1 MSHEPNATWT
11 SHVQVAQMTAVQQEP
26 ALQAPPPSVVRKT
39 PMQWF
44 TNGCVRYVERLMP
57 DPYLFAVILTVLVVG
72 LIFLLVPNANAGGI
86 LDSWYQG
93 VWGTNN
99 IFTFAMQM
107 VLILVSGY
115 TLAEAPII
123 KRGLGW
129 LASKPRNQVEGALL
143 CFAVAVVA
151 SIFNW
156 GLGLVAGA
164 LMARQVAGR
173 LSKASFPYMVAA
185 GYMGFMVWTNGLSS
199 SIALANTDPASK
211 LNVIHTLTHQT
222 VPLSLTIFQPYSIL
236 TIVAVVVVI
245 GLAVWRMAP
254 ATADETDP
262 AVFADDSV
270 SYPPRTGR
278 LSFAERLENL
288 WILNVLFF
296 IACAAFFVRSGFA
309 MNIASMVMV
318 FTALAALLHGTPIR
332 FIRSFATAAKTS
344 GPLLLQYPLYGGI
357 VGLLAYAPHTGIRPL
372 QGVIAASIVSGATM
386 YTLPFLNYVASV
398 VISLFVPS
406 GGGHWAVQGP
416 VAVSTA
422 MQLGQAS
429 PAYLGKISLS
439 VASGEAVANMIQ
451 PFWLLPVL
459 AIAKLNVRQVMG
471 FTVAAFIL
479 GFVIFGAAALIMPFV

>member
-1 MSHEPNATWT
+1 
-11 SHVQVAQMTAVQQEP
+11 
-26 ALQAPPPSVVRKT
+26 
-39 PMQWF
+39 MQWF
-44 TNGCVRYVERLMP
+44 TNGCVHYVERLMP
-57 DPYLFAVILTVLVVG
+57 DPYLFAIILTLLVVG
-72 LIFLLVPNANAGGI
+72 LIFLVVPGASAGGI
-86 LDSWYQG
+86 VDSWYQG

-115 TLAEAPII
+115 TLAEAPVI
-123 KRGLGW
+123 KRGLTW

-143 CFAVAVVA
+143 CFAVAAVA
-151 SIFNW
+151 SVLNW

-173 LSKASFPYMVAA
+173 LRQVSFGYMVAA

-199 SIALANTDPASK
+199 SIALANTDPTSK
-211 LNVIHTLTHQT
+211 LNVIYTLTEQT
-222 VPLSLTIFQPYSIL
+222 VPLGLTIFKPYSYL
-236 TIVAVVVVI
+236 TIIAIVLVI
-245 GLAVWRMAP
+245 GLAIWRMAP
-254 ATADETDP
+254 TTVDETDP
-262 AVFADDSV
+262 AVFASDDVLS
-270 SYPPRTGR
+270 SRPRIGP

-296 IACAAFFVRSGFA
+296 LAGAVFFIRSDFA
-309 MNIASMVMV
+309 LNIASMVML
-318 FTALAALLHGTPIR
+318 FTCLAALLHGTPIR
-332 FIRSFATAAKTS
+332 FIRSFSTAAKTS

-357 VGLLAYAPHTGIRPL
+357 VGLLGYAPNAEIRPL
-372 QGVIAASIVSGATM
+372 QAVIAASIVAGATA

-398 VISLFVPS
+398 VITLFVPS

-416 VAVSTA
+416 VAISAA
-422 MQLGQAS
+422 MELGQSS
-429 PAYLGKISLS
+429 PAYLGKISMS

-471 FTVAAFIL
+471 YTVAAFIL
-479 GFVIFGAAALIMPFV
+479 GFVVFGIAALIMPFV

>member
-1 MSHEPNATWT
+1 M
-11 SHVQVAQMTAVQQEP
+11 
-26 ALQAPPPSVVRKT
+26 R
-39 PMQWF
+39 WF
-44 TNGCVRYVERLMP
+44 TDVCVRYVERLMP
-57 DPYLFAVILTVLVVG
+57 DPYLFAVILTLLVVG
-72 LIFLLVPNANAGGI
+72 LIFLLVPEANAGGI
-86 LDSWYQG
+86 VDSWYQG

-143 CFAVAVVA
+143 CFGVAAAA
-151 SIFNW
+151 SILNW
-156 GLGLVAGA
+156 GLGLVVGA
-164 LMARQVAGR
+164 LLARQVAAR
-173 LSKASFPYMVAA
+173 LRRVSFGYMVAA

-199 SIALANTDPASK
+199 SIALANTDPTSK

-222 VPLSLTIFQPYSIL
+222 VPLSLTIFQPYSYL
-236 TIVAVVVVI
+236 TVLATIIVI
-245 GLAVWRMAP
+245 GLAIWRMAP
-254 ATADETDP
+254 TTVSDTDP
-262 AVFADDSV
+262 ALFASDDESTSPV
-270 SYPPRTGR
+270 RTGR
-278 LSFAERLENL
+278 QSFAERLENL
-288 WILNVLFF
+288 WILNVILFL
-296 IACAAFFVRSGFA
+296 AGATYFVRSGFA
-309 MNIASMVMV
+309 LNIASMVML

-332 FIRSFATAAKTS
+332 FIRSFTSAAKTS

-357 VGLLAYAPHTGIRPL
+357 VGLLGYAPTTHIRPL
-372 QGVIAASIVSGATM
+372 QAVIAASIVSGATV

-398 VISLFVPS
+398 VITLFVPS

-422 MQLGQAS
+422 IELGQTS
-429 PAYLGKISLS
+429 PAYLGKISMS
-439 VASGEAVANMIQ
+439 VAVGEAVANMIQ

-471 FTVAAFIL
+471 YTVAAFVL
-479 GFVIFGAAALIMPFV
+479 GFVLFGVAALIMPFV

>member
-1 MSHEPNATWT
+1 MT
-11 SHVQVAQMTAVQQEP
+11 SIQEK
-26 ALQAPPPSVVRKT
+26 PPITSQPLSVRKK
-39 PMQWF
+39 PMQKF
-44 TNGCVRYVERLMP
+44 TDVCVRYVERLMP
-57 DPYLFAVILTVLVVG
+57 DPYLFAVILTLLVVG

-86 LDSWYQG
+86 VDSWYQG
-93 VWGTNN
+93 VWGKNN

-115 TLAEAPII
+115 TLAEAPVV

-143 CFAVAVVA
+143 CFAVAAVA
-151 SIFNW
+151 CVFNW

-164 LMARQVAGR
+164 LMARQVAAR
-173 LSKASFPYMVAA
+173 LRRASFGYMVAA
-185 GYMGFMVWTNGLSS
+185 GYMGYMVWTNGLSS
-199 SIALANTDPASK
+199 SIALANTDPTSK
-211 LNVIHTLTHQT
+211 LNVIYTLTHET
-222 VPLSLTIFQPYSIL
+222 VPLSLTIFQPYSYL
-236 TIVAVVVVI
+236 TVLATMIVIA
-245 GLAVWRMAP
+245 LAIWRMAP
-254 ATADETDP
+254 TSAEETDP
-262 AVFADDSV
+262 AVFVADTELS
-270 SYPPRTGR
+270 SRPPAGKP
-278 LSFAERLENL
+278 SFAERLENL
-288 WILNVLFF
+288 WILNVIFF
-296 IACAAFFVRSGFA
+296 LACATFFVRSGFA
-309 MNIASMVMV
+309 MNIGSMVML

-332 FIRSFATAAKTS
+332 FIRSFTTAAKTS

-357 VGLLAYAPHTGIRPL
+357 VGLLAYAPATGNRPL
-372 QGVIAASIVSGATM
+372 QAVIAASIVSGATI

-422 MQLGQAS
+422 MQLGQHS
-429 PAYLGKISLS
+429 PAYLGKISMS

-471 FTVAAFIL
+471 YTVAAFIV
-479 GFVIFGAAALIMPFV
+479 GFVVFGVASLIMPFV